1 MYYFSSMQV
10 NYNSRITTNLTFSL
24 NQNLIF
30 LLNHDLTSN
39 SSMQFN
45 KPVNASSKFLELYDL
60 SYNSEVIKYTDIEP
74 HIFITN
80 KSSIYNKNT
89 SVANYYL
96 IDVTEWI
103 WSRFDPNI
111 TNSNI
116 QLLVFKLEDLYTI
129 KIGTGI

>member
-30 LLNHDLTSN
+30 LLNHDLASN

-60 SYNSEVIKYTDIEP
+60 SYNSEVAKYTDIEP
-74 HIFITN
+74 YIFITN
-80 KSSIYNKNT
+80 KSNIYNKNT
-89 SVANYYL
+89 KLNY
-96 IDVTEWI
+96 
-103 WSRFDPNI
+103 
-111 TNSNI
+111 
-116 QLLVFKLEDLYTI
+116 
-129 KIGTGI
+129 GIESWFNYNKEL